1 MSCKFN
7 CSGVALILAVIAG
20 VVLGVLYA
28 LGLVAGG
35 IIFWVYLGIGVL
47 ALLAAPRYATGRSCG
62 GSCKCFCA
70 NRLPLLISAIGAIIA
85 ASVGLIV
92 ALVTTATV
100 VAIVLGVATFFV
112 VWLLGVVVCL
122 TNCLTQN

>member
-47 ALLAAPRYATGRSCG
+47 ALLAAPRYATGRSCS